1 MIVWLASFP
10 RSGNTFLRILLQEFY
25 GISSNDIYHMYDHS
39 KSVDVAPGLEKNL
52 KSMSMEEMGQSETV
66 YFLKTHDLPN
76 DDYPALYLVRD
87 GRDAYV
93 SYTHFVL
100 SFEPQ
105 QRLRSLFRKWFF
117 HRQLS
122 DLLVNDPFGGW
133 SANVAAW
140 TQRSAPTAVIRF
152 EDLIADPIAVVQRG
166 LAEIDYRPP
175 QTSDA
180 SVPEF
185 DALRQNAPAFY
196 RKGKVGGWREEMPES
211 LQKLFWERHGAMMT
225 QMEYPES

>member
-1 MIVWLASFP
+1 M
-10 RSGNTFLRILLQEFY
+10 
-25 GISSNDIYHMYDHS
+25 
-39 KSVDVAPGLEKNL
+39 
-52 KSMSMEEMGQSETV
+52 
-66 YFLKTHDLPN
+66 
-76 DDYPALYLVRD
+76 RD
-87 GRDAYV
+87 GRDNV
-93 SYTHFVL
+93 SATFVL

-105 QRLRSLFRKWFF
+105 QRLRSLFRKGFP
-117 HRQLS
+117 RQR

-152 EDLIADPIAVVQRG
+152 EDLIVDPIAVVQRG

-185 DALRQNAPAFY
+185 DALRQKSPAFY

-225 QMEYPES
+225 QMNYAES